1 MENNLKE
8 IREFINQWKVRA
20 INYYHEAIEDFQKD
34 LKKAYSLGY
43 GNEYK
48 KAIQDIKEKYNEIV
62 RDLGRSG
69 YYSPK
74 DREERL
80 QKIIEREAEAKEKT
94 LIARVNKEVGI
105 IEQAIELYVG
115 VNGEL
120 NGMIK
125 GEKGTCK
132 IETIYAGGYNIQ
144 CLHYRVLVHKVSA

>member
-1 MENNLKE
+1 M
-8 IREFINQWKVRA
+8 
-20 INYYHEAIEDFQKD
+20 
-34 LKKAYSLGY
+34 
-43 GNEYK
+43 
-48 KAIQDIKEKYNEIV
+48 QDIKEKYNEIV

-132 IETIYAGGYNIQ
+132 IGISP
-144 CLHYRVLVHKVSA
+144 LVSASSLNSLLDARHDIVHVIV

>member
-8 IREFINQWKVRA
+8 IREFINHWKERA
-20 INYYHEAIEDFQKD
+20 INYYHEAIEQYNKE
-34 LKKAYSLGY
+34 LKEVYKLGY
-43 GNEYK
+43 GIEYK
-48 KAIQDIKEKYNEIV
+48 RAKQELHEKYNLVV
-62 RDLGRSG
+62 RNLAYG
-69 YYSPK
+69 YSPK

-105 IEQAIELYVG
+105 IEKAIELHVG

-132 IETIYAGGYNIQ
+132 IETIYAGGYNNQ